1 MTKRHSL
8 SMNSHCFTNKKKDNL
23 MKSVYVISTY
33 LMFGRGLQQLLEE
46 KDHNLEIVG
55 QEKDLDK
62 AVEQVIKL
70 QPDIIILYSH
80 NPLKTGASLAQRLLE
95 EGAGVY
101 LISMSVN
108 DNTLYTCQINQKHVR
123 GINDLVETI
132 QHDFIVN

>member
-1 MTKRHSL
+1 
-8 SMNSHCFTNKKKDNL
+8 